1 MKAHLLLSL
10 SLSLLL
16 SFSATAATTAEP
28 KPDRLTTYK
37 TANGLEL
44 KLHVFEPMGLQPS
57 DRRPAIVFFFGGG
70 WNSGEAKQFY
80 QQARALADQG
90 MVAFSADY
98 RVKSRNQTTPFECVL
113 DGKSAIRWVRQHAAA
128 LGVDPERIAA
138 AGGSAGGHVAASA
151 ACLAEKTGKPEFGQD
166 VIKALKDGAWMVLVE
181 SLEDGVALVNAFAP
195 EHLSLIVRNENAV
208 VPLITTSGAIFLGND
223 SPVAVGDF
231 LAGPSHELPTGGA
244 GKSFPGLTV
253 DMFQRRTSIVR
264 LDHASVRKSLA
275 VVEDFAR
282 IEGLDAHGRS
292 TAIR

>member
-1 MKAHLLLSL
+1 MKSIVSLLSVW
-10 SLSLLL
+10 LL
-16 SFSATAATTAEP
+16 FFIPARAATAAPATVDV

-151 ACLAEKTGKPEFGQD
+151 GLGLGGEEPAENAQISSVPNALILFNPVLDTTEQGYGARNFKPHQQTALSPSHHVRKGLPPTIIFHGTADTTVPFENAERFTRLMTAAGNPCTLVPFEGKGHGFFNGKLSRP
-166 VIKALKDGAWMVLVE
+166 
-181 SLEDGVALVNAFAP
+181 SSDGVDYN
-195 EHLSLIVRNENAV
+195 
-208 VPLITTSGAIFLGND
+208 
-223 SPVAVGDF
+223 
-231 LAGPSHELPTGGA
+231 
-244 GKSFPGLTV
+244 LTV
-253 DMFQRRTSIVR
+253 LRTIEFLTVR
-264 LDHASVRKSLA
+264 GYIAAKR
-275 VVEDFAR
+275 
-282 IEGLDAHGRS
+282 
-292 TAIR
+292 

>member
-1 MKAHLLLSL
+1 MKSIV
-10 SLSLLL
+10 SLLFVWL
-16 SFSATAATTAEP
+16 LFFIPARAATAAPATVDV

-90 MVAFSADY
+90 MVAFAADY

-151 ACLAEKTGKPEFGQD
+151 GLGLGGEEPAENAKISSVPNALILFNPVLDTTEQGYGAKNFKPDQQTALSPSHHVRKGLPPTIIFHGTADTTVPFENAERFTRLMTAAGNPCTLVPFEGKGHGFFNGKLSRP
-166 VIKALKDGAWMVLVE
+166 
-181 SLEDGVALVNAFAP
+181 SSDGVDYN
-195 EHLSLIVRNENAV
+195 
-208 VPLITTSGAIFLGND
+208 
-223 SPVAVGDF
+223 
-231 LAGPSHELPTGGA
+231 
-244 GKSFPGLTV
+244 LTV
-253 DMFQRRTSIVR
+253 LRTIEFLTVR
-264 LDHASVRKSLA
+264 GYIAAKR
-275 VVEDFAR
+275 
-282 IEGLDAHGRS
+282 
-292 TAIR
+292 

>member
-1 MKAHLLLSL
+1 MHHLRTLLPL

-16 SFSATAATTAEP
+16 SFSATATTTAEP

-37 TANGLEL
+37 TANGVEL

-151 ACLAEKTGKPEFGQD
+151 GLGLGGEEPAENAQISSVPNALILFNPVLDTTEQGYGARNFKPHQQT
-166 VIKALKDGAWMVLVE
+166 ALSPSHHVRKGLPPTIIFHGTADTTVPFENAERFTRLMTAAGNLCVLVPFE
-181 SLEDGVALVNAFAP
+181 GKGHGFFNGKLSRPSSDGVDYN
-195 EHLSLIVRNENAV
+195 
-208 VPLITTSGAIFLGND
+208 
-223 SPVAVGDF
+223 
-231 LAGPSHELPTGGA
+231 
-244 GKSFPGLTV
+244 LTV
-253 DMFQRRTSIVR
+253 LRTIEFLTVR
-264 LDHASVRKSLA
+264 GYIAAKR
-275 VVEDFAR
+275 
-282 IEGLDAHGRS
+282 
-292 TAIR
+292 

>member
-16 SFSATAATTAEP
+16 SFSATATTTAEP

-37 TANGLEL
+37 TANGVEL

-151 ACLAEKTGKPEFGQD
+151 GLGLGGEEPAENAQISSVPNALILFNPVLDTTEQGYGARNFKPHQQT
-166 VIKALKDGAWMVLVE
+166 ALSPSHHVRKGLPPTIIFHGTADTTVPFENAERFTRLMTAAGNLCVLVPFE
-181 SLEDGVALVNAFAP
+181 GKGHGFFNGKLSRPSSDGVDYN
-195 EHLSLIVRNENAV
+195 
-208 VPLITTSGAIFLGND
+208 
-223 SPVAVGDF
+223 
-231 LAGPSHELPTGGA
+231 
-244 GKSFPGLTV
+244 LTV
-253 DMFQRRTSIVR
+253 LRTIEFLTVR
-264 LDHASVRKSLA
+264 GYIAAKR
-275 VVEDFAR
+275 
-282 IEGLDAHGRS
+282 
-292 TAIR
+292 